1 MTAHANAEVLSAY
14 LDRELPASEAE
25 RLETHLR
32 ECRRCRD
39 HLESLTDVVAG
50 LHRLERVEAPQMLAA
65 HVRRRV
71 ALERRAEGLGGWLD
85 RLEKRLAGVRMDSMT
100 YTLAAVVLA
109 LAAMSYL
116 FIEGMEQ
123 MERRRAPLVITS
135 TVPWTV
141 PGAFEQRGD
150 AWWPS
155 GAPTDAPLVATYAA
169 GAPEA
174 QAIFEERPEIEKLLS
189 DETALVVWNGDGE
202 LVRIER

>member
-14 LDRELPASEAE
+14 LDRELPASEVE

-50 LHRLERVEAPQMLAA
+50 LHRLERVEAPRMLAS

-71 ALERRAEGLGGWLD
+71 ALERRAEGLGEWLD
-85 RLEKRLAGVRMDSMT
+85 RLEKRLAGVRLDSMT

-116 FIEGMEQ
+116 FIEGMDR

-155 GAPTDAPLVATYAA
+155 GARTDAPIVATYAA
-169 GAPEA
+169 AAPEA
-174 QAIFEERPEIEKLLS
+174 QAIFEERPEIEKLLRN
-189 DETALVVWNGDGE
+189 ETALVVWNGDGE